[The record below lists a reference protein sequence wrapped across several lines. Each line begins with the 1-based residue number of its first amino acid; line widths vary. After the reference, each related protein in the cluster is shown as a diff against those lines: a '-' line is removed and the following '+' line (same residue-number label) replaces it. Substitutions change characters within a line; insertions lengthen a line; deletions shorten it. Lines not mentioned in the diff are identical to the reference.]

1 MHSKYL
7 AKQDLNR
14 TDTTMGVSDVIG
26 FVSVLNA
33 VTVMMLGHSSANC
46 LAAKLQ
52 IMQALAPAP
61 DYTCQL

>member
-1 MHSKYL
+1 
-7 AKQDLNR
+7 
-14 TDTTMGVSDVIG
+14 MGVSDVIG